1 MLIAAV
7 AWQLSPAKR
16 RLLRGCHRTPP
27 AIPAAGEGLRYGWCC
42 LGACWCL
49 MLVMVVAPAG
59 QLLWLA
65 ALTLVVTAERAV
77 PDSRAVTRDIAAA
90 LGVAAAATLAVGGL
104 LG

>member
-1 MLIAAV
+1 
-7 AWQLSPAKR
+7 
-16 RLLRGCHRTPP
+16 
-27 AIPAAGEGLRYGWCC
+27 
-42 LGACWCL
+42 